1 MILFLIAMPR
11 FKISK
16 INRLA
21 FALIII
27 MRGCEEGRK
36 EVPPLLASMYGTKE
50 THNKRKKSKL

>member
-1 MILFLIAMPR
+1 MPR

-36 EVPPLLASMYGTKE
+36 EVPSLLASMYGTKE
-50 THNKRKKSKL
+50 THNKRKKQKL